1 MTDHMAVL
9 NERLCASL
17 LCGLIHKKKS
27 LLKKR
32 CLVFQRLYKSFCV
45 PNVDLSALNLHYF

>member
-1 MTDHMAVL
+1 MTYHMAVL

-17 LCGLIHKKKS
+17 LCGLIHKKITI
-27 LLKKR
+27 KKR